1 MSKVNLV
8 DAEECCAPQNQ
19 LDAAQASEQ
28 ALILPECKIKI
39 LVAEDNDVN
48 RRVIAGMLA
57 GRDFDIHFVFDGI
70 QAVNAYRELRP
81 DIVLMDLAMPNM
93 DGLDATTEIR
103 KLESGSRHAKVI
115 GLTAYATAEDRQV
128 CLDSGMD
135 EFLPKP
141 VCYENLMA
149 LLRI

>member
-1 MSKVNLV
+1 MSKVDLV
-8 DAEECCAPQNQ
+8 DAEDCCAPQNQ
-19 LDAAQASEQ
+19 LDMAQAGEQ
-28 ALILPECKIKI
+28 ATSSRDLKIRI

-57 GRDFDIHFVFDGI
+57 DGDYDVHFVFDGV
-70 QAVNAYRELRP
+70 QAVSAYRDLRP

-93 DGLDATTEIR
+93 NGLDATTEIR
-103 KLESGSRHAKVI
+103 KLESGSKPTKVI

-141 VCYENLMA
+141 VNYENLMA
-149 LLRI
+149 LLRV